1 MQYSDAALRLR
12 PTAADAFEAYTALVA
27 ANREQ
32 VERLRDVPEPEGDFW
47 ARRAPRFRPGVLD
60 VEELP
65 GLLDLARPDD
75 VWLDVGAGGG
85 RFAIPLSRHVRRVIA
100 LEPSPAMRDMLA
112 DSIVTAERDNL
123 DVVDLR
129 WPPEPGVEAPRGD
142 VALVANV
149 LYDCLVLEEFLS
161 AIEAHVSRLCVVI
174 ASDRA
179 PSTPDPAV
187 WEALHG
193 APLRPL
199 PGLPEF
205 VAVLGAM
212 RRRYEVRTFGM
223 SSAAPPM
230 TAEDALADSRW
241 RYWVEPGSPADAR
254 LAELLARQFGLPDGR
269 VQLPPRRNY
278 SAVISWQPDPPA
290 PPRE

>member
-1 MQYSDAALRLR
+1 MQYQDAAIRLR
-12 PTAADAFEAYTALVA
+12 PTAAEAFEAYTALVA

-65 GLLDLARPDD
+65 GLLELARPDD
-75 VWLDVGAGGG
+75 TWLDIGAGGG
-85 RFAIPLSRHVRRVIA
+85 RFAIPISRHVRRVVA
-100 LEPSPAMRDMLA
+100 VEPSPSMRGTLA
-112 DSIVTAERDNL
+112 ESIAAAGRDNL

-129 WPPEPGVEAPRGD
+129 WPPEAGAEVPRGD

-149 LYDCLVLEEFLS
+149 LYDCLVLEEFL
-161 AIEAHVSRLCVVI
+161 AALEAHVSRLCVVI

-179 PSTPDPAV
+179 PSTPDPGV

-193 APLRPL
+193 EPLCPL

-212 RRRYEVRTFGM
+212 RRRYEVRAFGM
-223 SSAAPPM
+223 SSAPAPM
-230 TAEDALADSRW
+230 TPDEALADSRW
-241 RYWVEPGSPADAR
+241 RYWVEPGSPADAS
-254 LAELLARQFGLPDGR
+254 LSLLLVERFGLPDGS

-278 SAVISWQPDPPA
+278 SAVVSWE
-290 PPRE
+290 PPRERA

>member
-1 MQYSDAALRLR
+1 MQYQDAALRLR
-12 PTAADAFEAYTALVA
+12 PSAADAFEAYTALVA

-65 GLLDLARPDD
+65 GLLELAQPDD

-85 RFAIPLSRHVRRVIA
+85 RFALPLSRHVQRVIA
-100 LEPSPAMRDMLA
+100 VEPSPAMRGMLA
-112 DSIVTAERDNL
+112 NSIAAAERDNL
-123 DVVDLR
+123 EVVDLR
-129 WPPEPGVEAPRGD
+129 WPPEPGIEAPRGD

-149 LYDCLVLEEFLS
+149 LYDCLVLEEFLG
-161 AIEAHVSRLCVVI
+161 ALEAHASRLCVVI

-187 WEALHG
+187 WQALYG
-193 APLRPL
+193 EPLCPL

-212 RRRYEVRTFGM
+212 KRRYEVRAFGM
-223 SSAAPPM
+223 SSSPPPM
-230 TAEDALADSRW
+230 TPEEALGDSRW
-241 RYWVEPGSPADAR
+241 RYWVEAGSAADAR
-254 LAELLARQFGLPDGR
+254 LQALLVEHFGQPDGL

-278 SAVISWQPDPPA
+278 SAVISWDPRPGVPA
-290 PPRE
+290 RA

>member
-1 MQYSDAALRLR
+1 MQYHDAALRLR
-12 PTAADAFEAYTALVA
+12 PSSTDALEAYATLVA
-27 ANREQ
+27 ANKEQ
-32 VERLRDVPEPEGDFW
+32 VERLRDTPEPEGDFW

-65 GLLDLARPDD
+65 GLLALAQPDD

-85 RFAIPLSRHVRRVIA
+85 RFAVPLSRHVRRVIA
-100 LEPSPAMRDMLA
+100 VEPSPAMRGMLA
-112 DSIVTAERDNL
+112 DSIAATERDNL

-129 WPPEPGVEAPRGD
+129 WPPAAGEDPPRGD

-149 LYDCLVLEEFLS
+149 LYDCLVLEEFL
-161 AIEAHVSRLCVVI
+161 AALEANVSRLCVVI

-179 PSTPDPAV
+179 PSTPHPGV
-187 WEALHG
+187 WQALYDE
-193 APLRPL
+193 PLCPL

-212 RRRYEVRTFGM
+212 KRRYEVRAFGM
-223 SSAAPPM
+223 SSAPPPM
-230 TAEDALADSRW
+230 TAEEALADSRW
-241 RYWVEPGSPADAR
+241 RYWVEPGSARDAR
-254 LAELLARQFGLPDGR
+254 LQRLLVEHFGLPDGR

-278 SAVISWQPDPPA
+278 SAVVSWEPGPGA
-290 PPRE
+290 

>member
-1 MQYSDAALRLR
+1 MLYSDAALRLR
-12 PTAADAFEAYTALVA
+12 PTAADAFEAYTALAA

-32 VERLRDVPEPEGDFW
+32 VERLRDAPEPEGDFW

-65 GLLDLARPDD
+65 GLIELARPDD
-75 VWLDVGAGGG
+75 VWLDIGAGGG
-85 RFAIPLSRHVRRVIA
+85 RFAVPLSRHVKRVVAI
-100 LEPSPAMRDMLA
+100 EPSPAMRALLA
-112 DSIVTAERDNL
+112 ESIVMAERDNL

-129 WPPEPGVEAPRGD
+129 WPPQPGVDAPRGD

-149 LYDCLVLEEFLS
+149 LYDCLVLEEFLG
-161 AIEAHVSRLCVVI
+161 AVEAHASRLCVVI

-179 PSTPDPAV
+179 PSTPNPAV
-187 WEALHG
+187 WEVLHG
-193 APLRPL
+193 EPLCPL

-212 RRRYEVRTFGM
+212 RRRYEVRAFGM
-223 SSAAPPM
+223 SSAPPPM

-254 LAELLARQFGLPDGR
+254 LAALLTRQFGLPDGR

-278 SAVISWQPDPPA
+278 SAVISWQPGPLG
-290 PPRE
+290 RSKE

>member
-1 MQYSDAALRLR
+1 MQYQDAAQRLR
-12 PTAADAFEAYTALVA
+12 PTAAEALEAYTALVG
-27 ANREQ
+27 ANKEQ

-65 GLLDLARPDD
+65 GLLELARADD

-85 RFAIPLSRHVRRVIA
+85 RFAIPLSRHVRRVVA
-100 LEPSPAMRDMLA
+100 VEPSPAMRGMLA
-112 DSIVTAERDNL
+112 DSIAAAERDNL

-149 LYDCLVLEEFLS
+149 LYDCLVLEEFLG
-161 AIEAHVSRLCVVI
+161 ALEAQVSRLCVAI

-179 PSTPDPAV
+179 PSTPDPGV
-187 WEALHG
+187 WEALHQE
-193 APLRPL
+193 PLCPL

-212 RRRYEVRTFGM
+212 RRRYEVRAFGM
-223 SSAAPPM
+223 SSAPPPM
-230 TAEDALADSRW
+230 TPEDALADSRW
-241 RYWVEPGSPADAR
+241 RYWAEPGSAADAR
-254 LAELLARQFGLPDGR
+254 LGQLLVEHFGLPDGR

-278 SAVISWQPDPPA
+278 SAVISWEPGPFA
-290 PPRE
+290 PPKP

>member
-1 MQYSDAALRLR
+1 MQYVDAATRLR
-12 PTAADAFEAYTALVA
+12 PAATEALDAYTSLVA

-32 VERLRDVPEPEGDFW
+32 VERLRDTPEPEGDFW

-65 GLLDLARPDD
+65 GLLELAQPED

-85 RFAIPLSRHVRRVIA
+85 RFAVPLSRHVKRVIA
-100 LEPSPAMRDMLA
+100 IEPSPAMRGMLA
-112 DSIVTAERDNL
+112 DSIAAAERDNL
-123 DVVDLR
+123 EVVDLR
-129 WPPEPGVEAPRGD
+129 WPPEPGIESPSGD

-149 LYDCLVLEEFLS
+149 LYDCLVLGEFIGAL
-161 AIEAHVSRLCVVI
+161 EAHVSRRCVVI

-187 WEALHG
+187 WEALYG
-193 APLRPL
+193 EPLCAL

-212 RRRYEVRTFGM
+212 KRRYEVRAFGM
-223 SSAAPPM
+223 SSPPPLM
-230 TAEDALADSRW
+230 TPEDALADSRW
-241 RYWVEPGSPADAR
+241 RYWVEPGSAGDER
-254 LAELLARQFGLPDGR
+254 LGQLLVERYGQPDGR

-278 SAVISWQPDPPA
+278 SAVISWEPA
-290 PPRE
+290 PFEATR